1 MAVKPGKTWTAKSML
16 GAAGTRAKAI
26 HAAKAAVAKKPG
38 VKTVLM
44 GSGNVNTPKPV
55 THSRMTYIKPLL
67 IWLCYDLD
75 KFNKAIEALHAKKPV
90 PAALQVLINPYC
102 YEIIN
107 CAKAY
112 PVNKDGKVRDKGKRL
127 VMKLHAEM
135 MDFDEKYSEYRR
147 SNKGKRGMTVSQPVH
162 KVICELNGGVA
173 WFVKQHDMTFSSVS
187 IRHWLPQNPTGKE
200 LADFLKKEIP
210 VLKKTMPNRPKNWAL
225 RVFFE
230 VETKKYQQTKGT
242 TRLIPYKK
250 FDKLLNIH
258 NKANPNQTPLNVSA
272 RGYGKVVKEW
282 KRGVLFNLV

>member
-55 THSRMTYIKPLL
+55 THSRMTYIKSLL
-67 IWLCYDLD
+67 IWLYCDLN
-75 KFNKAIEALHAKKPV
+75 KFKKAIEALHSKKPIPV
-90 PAALQVLINPYC
+90 ALRVLINPYC
-102 YEIIN
+102 YEILK
-107 CAKAY
+107 CADAY
-112 PVNKDGKVRDKGKRL
+112 PVNKDGKVRVKGKHL
-127 VMKLHAEM
+127 VKKLRAEM
-135 MDFDEKYSEYRR
+135 KDLEKKYSKYRI
-147 SNKGKRGMTVSQPVH
+147 SYKGKRGMTVSQPVH
-162 KVICELNGGVA
+162 KVICELNSGVA
-173 WFVKQHDMTFSSVS
+173 WFVKQHDIIFSSVS
-187 IRHWLPQNPTGKE
+187 IRHWLPQNPTEQE
-200 LADFLKKEIP
+200 LTDFLKKEIP

-242 TRLIPYKK
+242 TRPIPYKK